1 MKNSFLK
8 HLMASATIA
17 ACGVLLVPVSDA
29 FAQTMEEALVAAYL
43 NNPTL
48 RAEQASLRATDED
61 VAQAMSNWRP
71 TIELSGDAGYEK
83 NDSSLRTGSD
93 QIQNRQPRSVSL
105 DISQPLF
112 RGGRT
117 MAEISEAENNVMAD
131 RAKLPGVEQ
140 DILLGA
146 AIAYL
151 DIARDAAVLELNANN
166 EAVHK
171 RQLEATQD
179 RFQVGEIT
187 RTDVHQSE
195 ARLARST
202 ADRVQ
207 SHSTLEAARSAYMN
221 VTGEAAGASIGMP
234 ALPPGTPDT
243 KEIAITEAVLNNPDV
258 ISSQYDERAAIDNV
272 DAVWGEMLPEV
283 EFTASTSRDWNTSG
297 ESTRIDSTEAMIS
310 VNIPLYQSGSVYSRL
325 RAAKQQVAQQR
336 LIVDQ
341 QRRNVTEEASLAW
354 ENMLSAQAQIS
365 SFRTAIQAA
374 TIAFDGVEREASVG
388 SRTVL
393 DVLDAE
399 QELLDARVS
408 YTRAKHDEA
417 VAVYQLLSSMGRM
430 TAHYLQLPVDFYD
443 PTAHYDE
450 VRDLWIGED
459 SSGQWE

>member
-1 MKNSFLK
+1 MKNKYLK
-8 HLMASATIA
+8 HLMTSAAIA
-17 ACGVLLVPVSDA
+17 TCGIFSGNA
-29 FAQTMEEALVAAYL
+29 FGQTMEDALVAAYL

-48 RAEQASLRATDED
+48 RAEQASLRASDEE
-61 VAQAMSNWRP
+61 VSQALSNWRP
-71 TIELSGDAGYEK
+71 TIELTGDTGFEK
-83 NDSSLRTGSD
+83 NASSLRTGSD
-93 QIQNRQPRSVSL
+93 RSQNRRPSSIAL
-105 DISQPLF
+105 ELSQPLF

-117 MAEISEAENNVMAD
+117 MAEISEAENTVMAA
-131 RAKLPGVEQ
+131 RATLTSVEQ
-140 DILLGA
+140 DTLLDA

-151 DIARDAAVLELNANN
+151 DIVRDAAVLELNTNN

-221 VTGEAAGASIGMP
+221 VTGEAAGATM
-234 ALPPGTPDT
+234 ALPPLPPGAPES
-243 KEIAITEAVLNNPDV
+243 KEIAITEAVLSNPNV
-258 ISSQYDERAAIDNV
+258 ISAQYDERAAIDNV
-272 DAVWGEMLPEV
+272 DAIWGLMLPEV
-283 EFTASTSRDWNTSG
+283 DLTASTGRDWNSSG
-297 ESTRIDSTEAMIS
+297 ISTRVDSTEAIVS
-310 VNIPLYQSGSVYSRL
+310 VTIPLYQSGSVYSRL
-325 RAAKQQVAQQR
+325 RAAKQQVAEQR

-341 QRRNVTEEASLAW
+341 QRRNVTEQASLAW
-354 ENMLSAQAQIS
+354 ENLQSAQAQVS

-374 TIAFDGVEREASVG
+374 KVAFDGVEREASVG

-408 YTRAKHDEA
+408 FTRAKHDEA
-417 VAVYQLLSSMGRM
+417 VAVFQLLASMGRL

-443 PTAHYDE
+443 PTQHYDE
-450 VRDLWIGED
+450 VRDMWMGED

>member
-1 MKNSFLK
+1 M
-8 HLMASATIA
+8 
-17 ACGVLLVPVSDA
+17 
-29 FAQTMEEALVAAYL
+29 
-43 NNPTL
+43 
-48 RAEQASLRATDED
+48 
-61 VAQAMSNWRP
+61 
-71 TIELSGDAGYEK
+71 
-83 NDSSLRTGSD
+83 
-93 QIQNRQPRSVSL
+93 
-105 DISQPLF
+105 
-112 RGGRT
+112 
-117 MAEISEAENNVMAD
+117 
-131 RAKLPGVEQ
+131 
-140 DILLGA
+140 
-146 AIAYL
+146 
-151 DIARDAAVLELNANN
+151 
-166 EAVHK
+166 
-171 RQLEATQD
+171 
-179 RFQVGEIT
+179 
-187 RTDVHQSE
+187 
-195 ARLARST
+195 
-202 ADRVQ
+202 
-207 SHSTLEAARSAYMN
+207 
-221 VTGEAAGASIGMP
+221 
-234 ALPPGTPDT
+234 
-243 KEIAITEAVLNNPDV
+243 LNNPDV